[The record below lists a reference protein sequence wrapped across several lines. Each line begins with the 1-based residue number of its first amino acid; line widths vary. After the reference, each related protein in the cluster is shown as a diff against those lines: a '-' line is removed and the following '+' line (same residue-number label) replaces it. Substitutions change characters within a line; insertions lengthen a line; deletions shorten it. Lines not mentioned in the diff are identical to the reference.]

1 MKQILLAKRY
11 AKALFELALQEKVTP
26 RVHSDMLLVAD
37 VMAENRELRRVM
49 TNPLI
54 TASKKNSLMK
64 SLFGNFLSP
73 LSLKFIEILVR
84 KGREQQLAE
93 IAIQYNKLYLDFNN
107 IAVVE
112 LVSAYP
118 SDASLRAKITEI
130 VAKNTDSTLQ
140 FKETT
145 DPEIIGG
152 FKLKIDDYLLDA
164 TISKIISNLHK
175 EFDKNLYIKRY

>member
-11 AKALFELALQEKVTP
+11 AKALFELTLQEKATT
-26 RVHSDMLLVAD
+26 RVHSDMEIVAD

-54 TASKKNSLMK
+54 TASKKYSLIK
-64 SLFGNFLSP
+64 SLFGTFLSP
-73 LSLKFIEILVR
+73 LSLKFIEILIR

-93 IAIQYNKLYLDFNN
+93 IAIQFNKLYLDFNN
-107 IAVVE
+107 IAVAE
-112 LVSAYP
+112 LVTAYP
-118 SDASLRAKITEI
+118 SDASLRAKITEL
-130 VAKNTDSTLQ
+130 VAQNTDRTLQ
-140 FKETT
+140 FKESI

-152 FKLKIDDYLLDA
+152 FKLKIDDYLFDA

-175 EFDKNLYIKRY
+175 EFDKNLYIKRF